1 MEKEEKIDIFKT
13 AVESEYEYIAE
24 YESFMKGFNLT
35 EIGAEEIG
43 ALIAKM
49 SMFYSRYNLKMG
61 EALRK
66 YSRVKADFQT
76 QVDEANG
83 KPMSSAKA
91 ETLAAATDESA
102 SYELARIHLANI
114 EQNINALKA
123 LQKGVLLEYA
133 HSA

>member
-61 EALRK
+61 DALRK

-91 ETLAAATDESA
+91 ETLSAATDESA